1 MPASAVG
8 TLLIIDDSELVL
20 EVVASGFQEEGW
32 TVFTAETGANG
43 LLIAAKV
50 EEIEAV
56 ICDLHLGDIS
66 GYDVV
71 DRLAEARPDLPVI
84 MLSGDD
90 DLGAVVV
97 AMRRGAFDYVV
108 KSDLGPLL
116 ASAERA
122 VRHYRALRRERA
134 LLAQASGV
142 VSALCTIAARLA
154 SAGDQATA
162 QELVRL
168 ADRLR

>member
-1 MPASAVG
+1 MPASPVG

-20 EVVASGFQEEGW
+20 DVVASGFREEGW
-32 TVFTAETGANG
+32 TVFIAETGANG
-43 LLIAAKV
+43 LQRAAKD
-50 EEIEAV
+50 EQIEAI

-71 DRLAEARPDLPVI
+71 DRLAVTRPELPVI

-90 DLGAVVV
+90 DLGAVVI

-116 ASAERA
+116 GSAERA

-134 LLAQASGV
+134 SLAQASGV
-142 VSALCTIAARLA
+142 ATELDAIATRLRA
-154 SAGDQATA
+154 AGHAAIA

-168 ADRLR
+168 AGRLR